1 MAKYVCPVCG
11 KIWYNIQDLADC
23 TAKDAKAEAEATAE
37 KKRIEALKQS
47 KMDALAAA
55 KKDVD
60 VSYAALKRKID
71 AYNYLANDFNKTF
84 SNKAVTYSVTLT
96 GEYDSRKDPSAAKP
110 IASFLSES
118 DKKKLES
125 INTPGADLENLCR
138 KIWGF

>member
-71 AYNYLANDFNKTF
+71 AYNYLANDFNKTY
-84 SNKAVTYSVTLT
+84 SNKVLTYSISLE
-96 GEYDSRKDPSAAKP
+96 G
-110 IASFLSES
+110 
-118 DKKKLES
+118 KLES
-125 INTPGADLENLCR
+125 SNPAAADKRVKSRQVIPESDLENLCR
-138 KIWGF
+138 RIWGF

>member
-37 KKRIEALKQS
+37 KKRVEALKQS

-71 AYNYLANDFNKTF
+71 AYNYLANDFNKTY
-84 SNKAVTYSVTLT
+84 SNKVLTYSISLE
-96 GEYDSRKDPSAAKP
+96 G
-110 IASFLSES
+110 
-118 DKKKLES
+118 KLES
-125 INTPGADLENLCR
+125 SNPAAADKRVKSRQVIPESDLEDLCR
-138 KIWGF
+138 RIWGF

>member
-37 KKRIEALKQS
+37 KQRLEALKQS

-71 AYNYLANDFNKTF
+71 AYNYLVNDFNKTF
-84 SNKAVTYSVTLT
+84 TNKALTYTVTLS
-96 GEYDSRKDPSAAKP
+96 GEYDSRKDSNSAKP
-110 IASFLSES
+110 IAVFRTQDE
-118 DKKKLES
+118 KKLES
-125 INTPGADLENLCR
+125 INTPGGDLENLCR

>member
-47 KMDALAAA
+47 KMDALAAS

-71 AYNYLANDFNKTF
+71 AYNYLANDFNKTYP
-84 SNKAVTYSVTLT
+84 NKVLTYSVSLE
-96 GEYDSRKDPSAAKP
+96 GRLENSNPAVVDKRVKSAQVIP
-110 IASFLSES
+110 ES
-118 DKKKLES
+118 
-125 INTPGADLENLCR
+125 DLENLCR
-138 KIWGF
+138 RIWGF